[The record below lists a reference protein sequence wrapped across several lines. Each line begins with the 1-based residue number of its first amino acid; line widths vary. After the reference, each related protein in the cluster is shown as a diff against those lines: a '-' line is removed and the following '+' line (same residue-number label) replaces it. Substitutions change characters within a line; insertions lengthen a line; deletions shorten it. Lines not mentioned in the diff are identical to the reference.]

1 MLQTDPGFRTKDIIQ
16 ANMIY
21 ESNDYSSYTSE
32 TVNQRKER
40 VLAIDQLI
48 DNCPDIQSW
57 TTGFYSILG
66 FDYSAGFRN
75 AKGELVT
82 LNQSYVT
89 DSFFNS
95 LRFLLLKEIYRKQ
108 IKNKEVKL

>member
-1 MLQTDPGFRTKDIIQ
+1 
-16 ANMIY
+16 MIY

-89 DSFFNS
+89 DSFFK
-95 LRFLLLKEIYRKQ
+95 LFEIPFY
-108 IKNKEVKL
+108 

>member
-48 DNCPDIQSW
+48 DNWSGYPKLDNRFL
-57 TTGFYSILG
+57 FYSW
-66 FDYSAGFRN
+66 
-75 AKGELVT
+75 V
-82 LNQSYVT
+82 
-89 DSFFNS
+89 
-95 LRFLLLKEIYRKQ
+95 
-108 IKNKEVKL
+108 

>member
-48 DNCPDIQSW
+48 DNCPESRICLQHQ
-57 TTGFYSILG
+57 I
-66 FDYSAGFRN
+66 
-75 AKGELVT
+75 EL
-82 LNQSYVT
+82 L
-89 DSFFNS
+89 
-95 LRFLLLKEIYRKQ
+95 
-108 IKNKEVKL
+108 IKIDGK

>member
-1 MLQTDPGFRTKDIIQ
+1 
-16 ANMIY
+16 MIY

-75 AKGELVT
+75 AKGEL
-82 LNQSYVT
+82 
-89 DSFFNS
+89 
-95 LRFLLLKEIYRKQ
+95 KEIYRKQ